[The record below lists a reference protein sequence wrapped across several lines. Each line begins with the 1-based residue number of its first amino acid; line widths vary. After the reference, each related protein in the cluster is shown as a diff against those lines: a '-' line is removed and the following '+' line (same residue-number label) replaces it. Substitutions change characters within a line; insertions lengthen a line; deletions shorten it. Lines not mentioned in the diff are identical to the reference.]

1 MSAPQVGYNSLYQ
14 KLMDGRYMRE
24 FPDEFFGP
32 VTFQEGN
39 IVMDTVRWKKV
50 NMIEAYYEWILPFTR
65 KFELVPDYMNGLC
78 RFRPD
83 WYIVRIIS
91 RQKEHVT
98 TSFDGIYDLTS
109 SSYCEVYIDAE
120 SGSQVAAP
128 KYKPSPSYRWSG
140 GDPIIREQPNNI
152 ITKIVPITL
161 NDKDYPVFHSLLE
174 KINAGTIKLP
184 RAD

>member
-1 MSAPQVGYNSLYQ
+1 MSTPQVGYNSLYQ
-14 KLMDGRYMRE
+14 KLMDGRYVRE
-24 FPDEFFGP
+24 FPDDFFGP
-32 VTFQEGN
+32 VKFQDGH
-39 IVMDTVRWKKV
+39 IVMDTVRWKKI
-50 NMIEAYYEWILPFTR
+50 NLLEAYYEWTIPFTR
-65 KFELVPDYMNGLC
+65 RFEIVPDYMNGLC
-78 RFRPD
+78 KMHPD

-98 TSFDGIYDLTS
+98 ISYDGIYDLSS
-109 SSYCEVYIDAE
+109 SSYSEVYIDVE

-128 KYKPSPSYRWSG
+128 KYKPSPSYRWTG

-161 NDKDYPVFHSLLE
+161 NEKDYPVFASLIE
-174 KINAGTIKLP
+174 RINTGVIKLP